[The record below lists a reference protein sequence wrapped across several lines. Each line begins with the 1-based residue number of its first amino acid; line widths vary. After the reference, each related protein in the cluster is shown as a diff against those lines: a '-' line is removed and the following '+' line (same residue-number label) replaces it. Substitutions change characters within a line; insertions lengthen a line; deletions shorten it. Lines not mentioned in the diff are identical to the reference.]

1 MKPAPFD
8 YVRPD
13 DVPAA
18 IRALADGDV
27 IAKVIAGG
35 QSLGPALNL
44 RLAQPER
51 LVDIRR
57 IGALGEVTET
67 ADSVLFGACITHA
80 AIEDGRVPDAT
91 GGFMQRVA
99 MDIAYRAVRT
109 RGTIG
114 GSLSHAD
121 PAADWISAL
130 TLLSAVVVIEGPE
143 GRREVGIED
152 FVTGPFDTQLG
163 PADILVGVRIP
174 RLSARARWSYYKFCR
189 KPGEFAEAI
198 AAVLFDQNRGISRA
212 VIGATN
218 GAPHVI
224 AQADFLTKG
233 FDAAQAHAAVDA
245 SGAGD
250 DPYERQVHF
259 AALQRAASQLA
270 AVQA

>member
-18 IRALADGDV
+18 IRALADGDDM
-27 IAKVIAGG
+27 AKVVAGG

-57 IGALGEVTET
+57 IRVLNEVTDA
-67 ADSVLFGACITHA
+67 ADSVLFGACVTHA

-91 GGFMQRVA
+91 GGFMRRVA
-99 MDIAYRAVRT
+99 QDIAYRAVRN

-121 PAADWISAL
+121 PAADWVSAL
-130 TLLSAVVVIEGPE
+130 TLLSAVVIIEGPD

-163 PADILVGVRIP
+163 AADILIAIRIP
-174 RLSARARWSYYKFCR
+174 KLSARARWSYYKFCR

-198 AAVLFDQNRGISRA
+198 AAVLSDEARGISRA

-224 AQADFLTKG
+224 AQAEFLTRK
-233 FDAAQAHAAVDA
+233 FDPAQARAAVDA
-245 SGAGD
+245 AGAD

-259 AALQRAASQLA
+259 AALQRATSQLA
-270 AVQA
+270 AVRP